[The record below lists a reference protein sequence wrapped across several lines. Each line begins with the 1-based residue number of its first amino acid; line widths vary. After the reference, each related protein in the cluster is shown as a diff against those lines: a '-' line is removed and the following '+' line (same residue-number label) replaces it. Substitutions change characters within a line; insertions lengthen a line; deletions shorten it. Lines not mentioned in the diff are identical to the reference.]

1 MGIEIRIFI
10 QETYKETAEWEE
22 IEGIAN
28 KFYDYLTRSETQ
40 EMLKLHNVPGA
51 VSQSIEEIITPYAE
65 KLGFTSQKKGLFEG
79 YKVSKLT
86 PDYYRPIIDTGIII
100 EVERGQT
107 TQNNAALKDLWK
119 VHICKEA
126 HYLFLFVPIE
136 LVQNKERKRI
146 TGRPFNES
154 VNRLSSFFERQ
165 NYTNARGLVIFGY

>member
-1 MGIEIRIFI
+1 MGVEIRIFI

-40 EMLKLHNVPGA
+40 EMLKLHNIPGA

-100 EVERGQT
+100 LLSIIDYLLFKNILVLSADLNSACR
-107 TQNNAALKDLWK
+107 ALYK
-119 VHICKEA
+119 
-126 HYLFLFVPIE
+126 Y
-136 LVQNKERKRI
+136 
-146 TGRPFNES
+146 
-154 VNRLSSFFERQ
+154 
-165 NYTNARGLVIFGY
+165 